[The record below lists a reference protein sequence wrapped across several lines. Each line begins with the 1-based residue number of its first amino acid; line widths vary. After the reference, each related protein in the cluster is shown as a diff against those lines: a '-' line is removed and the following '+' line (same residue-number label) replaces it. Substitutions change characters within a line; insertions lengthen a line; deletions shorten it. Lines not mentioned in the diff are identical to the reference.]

1 MNATVASAWL
11 AMAGYRI
18 RIRISGEARDRLL
31 TATKPSLAGLA
42 GSLGRGV

>member
-1 MNATVASAWL
+1 MNAIIYSKWL
-11 AMAGYRI
+11 A
-18 RIRISGEARDRLL
+18 GEARDRLL